1 MVQGARSPEYRLYR
15 FTDKRSLPRALTPR
29 GRGDRSIRGD
39 PNRRLVEGSRRDW
52 LDRPRARRSAMNLY
66 VSRRPRQSVARAAPV
81 VLGAIALSPGA
92 AALASDTPSRAAIG
106 ETTVFTTAPA
116 PGHLFG
122 IAVDRDRT
130 YVSTSAGDFFAEPA
144 TGGHLNSDGER
155 VFAYDRSGKLVQ
167 TTIIANR
174 PNADMGLFGLALDG
188 NPKPNHQLYV
198 ADMNGRILRL
208 SLDQKNPNPELFSQP
223 PSELAGGWMVTMWN
237 DLVFDRAGNLYMT
250 DDKPRLWKVTPEGQA
265 SIWFEDPRLT
275 GLFGFAGGPLGGRID
290 PSGKFFYFTITAS
303 ATFPGE
309 AVVYRLPLVDHPSA
323 SDLQLV
329 HRFPVVP
336 GQALPQA
343 SGLAFAESGN
353 LYVGLIGTDQIA
365 VLDPSGNEIRRISSP
380 LFHSPWGI
388 AFLGQSLLVTNADI
402 QPSEIPDHWT
412 VLKVFVGESGL
423 PRDSPRTSGEEDNQG

>member
-1 MVQGARSPEYRLYR
+1 MKLRTVAVMGAMAFVP
-15 FTDKRSLPRALTPR
+15 AITP
-29 GRGDRSIRGD
+29 
-39 PNRRLVEGSRRDW
+39 
-52 LDRPRARRSAMNLY
+52 
-66 VSRRPRQSVARAAPV
+66 
-81 VLGAIALSPGA
+81 
-92 AALASDTPSRAAIG
+92 ALASESTRPPRGATSVFA
-106 ETTVFTTAPA
+106 TVPY
-116 PGHLFG
+116 PGHPCCVV
-122 IAVDRDRT
+122 VDHSRI
-130 YVSTSAGDFFAEPA
+130 YVSTSRGDFFASPP
-144 TGGHLNSDGER
+144 TGGQLNSDGER
-155 VFAYDRSGKLVQ
+155 VFAYDKAGHLVN
-167 TTIIANR
+167 TTYIATM

-188 NPKPNHQLYV
+188 NPRPDHQLYV

-208 SLDQKNPNPELFSQP
+208 SLDQNNPHPELFSQP
-223 PSELAGGWMVTMWN
+223 PSQLAGGWMVTMWN
-237 DLVFDRAGNLYMT
+237 DLVFDRAGNLFMT
-250 DDKPRLWKVTPEGQA
+250 DDKPRLWKVTPDGQA

-388 AFLGQSLLVTNADI
+388 AVLG
-402 QPSEIPDHWT
+402 P
-412 VLKVFVGESGL
+412 
-423 PRDSPRTSGEEDNQG
+423 